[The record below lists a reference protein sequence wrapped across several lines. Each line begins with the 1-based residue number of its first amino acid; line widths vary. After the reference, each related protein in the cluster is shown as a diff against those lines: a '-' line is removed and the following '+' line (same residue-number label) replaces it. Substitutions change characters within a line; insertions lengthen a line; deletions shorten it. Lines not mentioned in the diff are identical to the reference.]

1 MQAHLMPCLAALCLV
16 SLCLP
21 REQHCHSGGGQC
33 LTLLNC
39 ALSAMRRMTL
49 ASLRCS
55 SGPRDARKVLSLL
68 PLALLLFSNWRRFI
82 RCLHNPDRNFCRNLV
97 HLHLHHPEL

>member
-1 MQAHLMPCLAALCLV
+1 MPHLAEAWLV
-16 SLCLP
+16 SPFSAQGTRLS
-21 REQHCHSGGGQC
+21 HGVGHC

-55 SGPRDARKVLSLL
+55 LGPRDARKGLSLL
-68 PLALLLFSNWRRFI
+68 LPSLLLFSN
-82 RCLHNPDRNFCRNLV
+82 
-97 HLHLHHPEL
+97 

>member
-1 MQAHLMPCLAALCLV
+1 MTGVP
-16 SLCLP
+16 P
-21 REQHCHSGGGQC
+21 GPC

-55 SGPRDARKVLSLL
+55 SGPKDARKGMSLL
-68 PLALLLFSNWRRFI
+68 LSSLLLFSNWRRFI
-82 RCLHNPDRNFCRNLV
+82 RCLHKPDRNFCRNLV
-97 HLHLHHPEL
+97 HLHLHHSKLMTTLASAKLLVCKGLLIVA